1 MQVLWFILSP
11 LMALA
16 VGVFFLALSR
26 RIMARIHWRY
36 GPPLYQPLIDVLRL
50 LTQKGVRH
58 GNLFELGIVLSLA
71 GSLIVVLF
79 LPFGGISPLS
89 GSGGLLVVLYM
100 MLLGPLGIALSG
112 GEAANPNASIGISRK
127 LILAMGYEVPLL
139 LILLAVMTWYDSI
152 SIAEIVSA
160 QRATR
165 ASFASFPLVFSGIA
179 YVLIMPAMLGVR
191 PFEVVQAPQEI
202 ASGPIA
208 EYGGS
213 YLALATIQH
222 ALSMFIVIS
231 LFVNLLWGGASNV
244 GVFFLKMLVV
254 FVLVLF
260 VNAAFPRLRVEQAV
274 RYLWRWP
281 ALLSLVGL
289 ILVVV
294 VGR

>member
-1 MQVLWFILSP
+1 MRTLWFILSP
-11 LMALA
+11 LAALA
-16 VGVFFLALSR
+16 IGIFFLALSR

-50 LTQKGVRH
+50 FTQRGVSH
-58 GNLFELGIVLSLA
+58 GRLFDLGIVLSLA

-79 LPFGGISPLS
+79 LPFGGPSPMS

-112 GEAANPNASIGISRK
+112 GEAANPNTSIGISRK

-139 LILLAVMTWYDSI
+139 LILLSVMTRYGSV
-152 SIAEIVSA
+152 SIAEIMSI
-160 QRATR
+160 QRQTGA
-165 ASFASFPLVFSGIA
+165 AFASFPLVFSGIA
-179 YVLIMPAMLGVR
+179 YLLIMPAMLGVR

-202 ASGPIA
+202 SSGPVA
-208 EYGGS
+208 EYGGA
-213 YLALATIQH
+213 YLALATVQH
-222 ALSMFIVIS
+222 ALDMFIAVS
-231 LFVNLLWGGASNV
+231 LFVNLMWGGASNP
-244 GVFFLKMLVV
+244 GVFFLKMLAV
-254 FVLVLF
+254 FVAVLF

-281 ALLSLVGL
+281 SLVALVGL